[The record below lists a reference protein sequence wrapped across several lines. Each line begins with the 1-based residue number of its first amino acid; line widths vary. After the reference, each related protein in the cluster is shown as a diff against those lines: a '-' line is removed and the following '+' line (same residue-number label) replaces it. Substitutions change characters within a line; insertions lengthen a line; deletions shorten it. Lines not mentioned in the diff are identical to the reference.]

1 MAGQIHDRPT
11 RAMATDA
18 EPVSARADLI
28 GGLAWIALGVAIVA
42 GSLAMDRYESVGA
55 TLHTMPGL
63 VPGLLGMAI
72 SALGLLLAVRAIR
85 ARAIAGL
92 AAPWRP
98 DAEGRA
104 TLKRAALATAL
115 ALLYTLGLVG
125 RMWFPAATALFVFAF
140 IMIFEISPGVQRS
153 LARRATIAAITAI
166 TTAAV
171 VSLVFERIFLV
182 RLP

>member
-1 MAGQIHDRPT
+1 MTP
-11 RAMATDA
+11 DA
-18 EPVSARADLI
+18 KPVSPRADLI
-28 GGLAWIALGVAIVA
+28 GGLAWMALGAAIIA
-42 GSLAMDRYESVGA
+42 GSLAMDRFESVGA

-63 VPGLLGMAI
+63 VPGMLGATI
-72 SALGLLLAVRAIR
+72 SALGLLLVVRAIR

-92 AAPWRP
+92 AASWRP

-104 TLKRAALATAL
+104 RLRRASLATAL
-115 ALLYTLGLVG
+115 ALVYALGLVG
-125 RMWFPAATALFVFAF
+125 RVWFPAATALFVFAF
-140 IMIFEISPGVQRS
+140 IMAFEITPGVQRT

-166 TTAAV
+166 VTAAV